1 MYDAA
6 IGMRRVS
13 ANRPIP
19 FYVSELN
26 KVGLFT
32 DKSGSCP
39 CSDRKTPK
47 APCSRTP
54 AFVSDSLNV
63 VAVIAAA
70 RVVVAAASSDR
81 TARPRILCLHAA
93 AAAAAARL
101 VKACVV
107 RGAFQPTVART

>member
-47 APCSRTP
+47 APCSRMP

-70 RVVVAAASSDR
+70 RVVVAACAC
-81 TARPRILCLHAA
+81 ALAA

>member
-47 APCSRTP
+47 APCSRMP

-70 RVVVAAASSDR
+70 RVVIAAAC
-81 TARPRILCLHAA
+81 ACALAA